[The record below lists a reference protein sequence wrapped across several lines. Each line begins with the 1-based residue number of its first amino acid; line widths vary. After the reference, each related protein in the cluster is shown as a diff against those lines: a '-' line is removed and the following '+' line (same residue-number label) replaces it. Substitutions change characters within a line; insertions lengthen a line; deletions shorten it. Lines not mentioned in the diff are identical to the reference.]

1 MIVKKRAFL
10 SIYIYIYIIK
20 HKIGNN
26 ILSFAIFPS
35 PLYHNNKNYDNN
47 NNKFSIT
54 WRTKWSWKLLANDV
68 AAYYIM
74 DDNNNYKI
82 SMTWM
87 IVYWNMMQPN
97 DAENY

>member
-1 MIVKKRAFL
+1 MI
-10 SIYIYIYIIK
+10 II
-20 HKIGNN
+20 I
-26 ILSFAIFPS
+26 IISFQLFEW
-35 PLYHNNKNYDNN
+35 L
-47 NNKFSIT
+47 FMGT

-82 SMTWM
+82 SIMWM

-97 DAENY
+97 DVENY